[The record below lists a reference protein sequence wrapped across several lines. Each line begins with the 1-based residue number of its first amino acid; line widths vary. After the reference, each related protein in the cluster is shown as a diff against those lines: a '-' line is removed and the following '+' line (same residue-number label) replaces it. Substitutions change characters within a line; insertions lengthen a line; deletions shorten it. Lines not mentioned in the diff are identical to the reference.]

1 MTMSQKNEGNFKT
14 LPVGRLGI
22 IPLTSCLALGKKVD
36 NYLVE
41 WRTGRGRGNAGN
53 ENYVAEYEGY
63 ERSSYIMQSQTP
75 RFGSGEA

>member
-1 MTMSQKNEGNFKT
+1 MSQKNEGNFKT

-41 WRTGRGRGNAGN
+41 WRTGRVGATPEMKTMSQNTKVMSEAVILCSLIPR
-53 ENYVAEYEGY
+53 VSDP
-63 ERSSYIMQSQTP
+63 ER
-75 RFGSGEA
+75 RRA